1 MRRVIALAL
10 VLLGA
15 CSAASP
21 NNPSTPSTAV
31 PRVLYLTHSAGFKHD
46 VLPLSQQI
54 MRDAVARTGAFDV
67 TASTDCAL
75 ISPEALRGWDAVV
88 FYTTGELPVDDASKR
103 ALLEFVRSGKGFVGI
118 HSATDTFYQWP
129 DYGEMIG
136 GYFDGHPWHQEVRIN
151 VEGPSHPATA
161 HLPPRFSINDEIY
174 QFRNWSR
181 NQVRLLLSLD
191 NASVDVTKP
200 GVNRADRDFALA
212 WTREYGR
219 GRVFYT
225 GLGHEP
231 DVWRDPRYQQHLA
244 SGIGWAI
251 GPR

>member
-1 MRRVIALAL
+1 MRRVIALAF
-10 VLLGA
+10 VVLGA
-15 CSAASP
+15 CSATAP
-21 NNPSTPSTAV
+21 TNPSTPSSAV

-46 VLPLSQQI
+46 VLPLSEQI
-54 MRDAVARTGAFDV
+54 MRDAVARSGPFEV

-75 ISPEALRGWDAVV
+75 ISAEALRGWDAVV
-88 FYTTGELPVDDASKR
+88 FFTTGELPIDDANKR
-103 ALLEFVRSGKGFVGI
+103 ALLEFVRSGKGFVGV

-129 DYGEMIG
+129 EYGEMIG

-151 VEGPSHPATA
+151 VEGSAHPATA

-181 NQVRLLLSLD
+181 NQVRVLLSLD
-191 NASVDVTKP
+191 SSSVDVTKA
-200 GVNRADRDFALA
+200 GVNRVDRDFALA

-225 GLGHEP
+225 ALGHEP
-231 DVWRDPRYQQHLA
+231 AVWRDSRFQQHLA
-244 SGIGWAI
+244 SGISWAI